1 MAGVCPL
8 DFFKMHVYYIGMAR
22 LLPTK
27 RDAIVMSSDIAD
39 YIVAKGT
46 RSDVRTLYDIAC
58 VHPERDAGYAD
69 IFARLMRVE
78 ESGRLRHYRICLND
92 DEIMDFLARHPDIDL
107 LTFLVFVMTHE
118 LLHIQRFTC
127 GQADFARACHDE
139 EVLVDNLTRLLMA
152 KHPVTGRGKVFKLL
166 DKLAAP
172 PLYNQSAISDGGI
185 INAYL

>member
-1 MAGVCPL
+1 
-8 DFFKMHVYYIGMAR
+8 MAR
-22 LLPTK
+22 LLTNH
-27 RDAIVMSSDIAD
+27 RDAIVVSSDIAD
-39 YIVAKGT
+39 YIVGKGT
-46 RSDVRTLYDIAC
+46 RSDVRSLYDIAC
-58 VHPERDAGYAD
+58 VQPERDESYAD

-78 ESGRLRHYRICLND
+78 ESGRIRHYRICLND
-92 DEIMDFLARHPDIDL
+92 DEITDFLSCHPDIDL

-118 LLHIQRFTC
+118 LLHIQRFSC
-127 GQADFARACHDE
+127 GQADFSRASHDE
-139 EVLVDNLTRLLMA
+139 EILVDNLTRLLMA